1 MFKRILTVLVA
12 TVAIFGFGQNVADA
26 AANLITKVIVNPASE
41 PTTMFVLGSCLVLVA
56 SFCRKNIRNK
66 K

>member
-1 MFKRILTVLVA
+1 MFKRILTALVA
-12 TVAIFGFGQNVADA
+12 TTAIVGFGQNVADA
-26 AANLITKVIVNPASE
+26 AANLITKVIINQASE

-56 SFCRKNIRNK
+56 SFFKNNRRNK

>member
-1 MFKRILTVLVA
+1 MFKRILTVLVT

-26 AANLITKVIVNPASE
+26 AANLITKVIVNQASE

-56 SFCRKNIRNK
+56 SFCRKNRRNK
-66 K
+66 

>member
-1 MFKRILTVLVA
+1 MCKRILTVLVA
-12 TVAIFGFGQNVADA
+12 TVAIFGFGQNAADA
-26 AANLITKVIVNPASE
+26 AANLITRVIVNTASE

-56 SFCRKNIRNK
+56 SFCRKNTLNK

>member
-1 MFKRILTVLVA
+1 MRKRYVTILVA
-12 TVAIFGFGQNVADA
+12 TAAIFGFGQNVADA
-26 AANLITKVIVNPASE
+26 AANLITKVIVNTASE
-41 PTTMFVLGSCLVLVA
+41 PTTMFVIGSCLVLVA